1 MIEHSLQAIAR
12 ALANRE
18 ISSVELTQHYLD
30 RIARHNPRLN
40 AYLSVDAASSLAQAS
55 ALPTHNWQKA
65 KVVR

>member
-30 RIARHNPRLN
+30 RIYRHNPRLN
-40 AYLSVDAASSLAQAS
+40 D
-55 ALPTHNWQKA
+55 
-65 KVVR
+65 